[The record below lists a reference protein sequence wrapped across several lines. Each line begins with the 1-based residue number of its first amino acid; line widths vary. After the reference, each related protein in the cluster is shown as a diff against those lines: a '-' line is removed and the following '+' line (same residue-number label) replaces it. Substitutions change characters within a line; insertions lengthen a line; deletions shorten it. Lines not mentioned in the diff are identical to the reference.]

1 MGKHLKKFVISIV
14 AFTTLL
20 VSGMGM
26 SNINA
31 KADISDQ
38 DFAQVY
44 DTAQDK
50 LGSSYVYGAV
60 GPKVF
65 DCSGFTSYVYK
76 KALNI
81 QLPRT
86 AQAQYNASK
95 HVSAKNADK
104 GDLVFFGSS
113 KSNVYHV
120 GLYVGNGKMIDA
132 QNRGVITENVNAPW
146 WNLVGYGKLA

>member
-1 MGKHLKKFVISIV
+1 MRKQLKKFVISIV
-14 AFTTLL
+14 ACTTLL
-20 VSGMGM
+20 VSGLGM

-38 DFAQVY
+38 DFAQAY
-44 DTAQDK
+44 DVAQDK

-60 GPKVF
+60 GPNVF

-76 KALNI
+76 KALNV

-86 AQAQYNASK
+86 AQAQYNDSK
-95 HVSAKNADK
+95 RVSAKNADK

-113 KSNVYHV
+113 RSNVYHV
-120 GLYVGNGKMIDA
+120 GIYVGNGKMIDA
-132 QNRGVITENVNAPW
+132 QNRGVVTENINAPW